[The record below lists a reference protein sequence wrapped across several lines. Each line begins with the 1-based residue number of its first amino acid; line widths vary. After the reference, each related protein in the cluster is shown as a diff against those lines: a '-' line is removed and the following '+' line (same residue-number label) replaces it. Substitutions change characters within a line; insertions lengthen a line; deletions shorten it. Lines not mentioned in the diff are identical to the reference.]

1 VLGSKLENGQPDAT
15 EAPGSASRCPR
26 LSLQWLSSVLISAV
40 LVALDSRTCV
50 RIRVALFCVA
60 FKLGVAAAAVCWAP

>member
-1 VLGSKLENGQPDAT
+1 MLGSKLENGQPDAT

-60 FKLGVAAAAVCWAP
+60 LGVAAAAVCWAP